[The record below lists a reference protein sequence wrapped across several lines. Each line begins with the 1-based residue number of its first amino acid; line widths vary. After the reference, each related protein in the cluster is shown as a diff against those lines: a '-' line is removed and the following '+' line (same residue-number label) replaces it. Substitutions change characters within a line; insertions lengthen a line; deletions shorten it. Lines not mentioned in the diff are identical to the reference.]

1 MSKREPLSIYREG
14 RGEYGTFNSVYNFI
28 LTDPFFEMFV
38 NSEIRGLKRK
48 GKLEAWKLKKCL
60 DIENEG
66 LLQHDLECLN
76 IKHIIE
82 FAKLLMKL
90 KEMEKYQHTYEPSEY
105 LKMLKQFLK
114 IEFEDIIDKPSF
126 VSWCNQNPIFNSLPI
141 GSGLHTEYIEIMK
154 RFDVPKQ
161 ETEEERVAREAD
173 EDRQSRAFAERMEKE
188 ARERETRERDRMEA
202 EARERE
208 RLEEEARERERQS
221 RELADRMEAEERQKF
236 LDKFDPEDIFSEFG
250 GKGKRKRT
258 QRRQKQQRKMKHNQY
273 SSRYKNKSKS
283 KSKSYRRKR
292 LSKKYKK
299 Y

>member
-1 MSKREPLSIYREG
+1 MMSKREPLSSYTRT
-14 RGEYGTFNSVYNFI
+14 RGYGTFNSVPIYNFI

-48 GKLEAWKLKKCL
+48 GKLKKCL

-66 LLQHDLECLN
+66 ILQHDLECLN
-76 IKHIIE
+76 ITYIIE
-82 FAKLLMKL
+82 FAKLIMKL

-105 LKMLKQFLK
+105 LKMLKEFLK

-141 GSGLHTEYIEIMK
+141 GSGLRTEYIEIMK

-161 ETEEERVAREAD
+161 ETQEERVAREAD
-173 EDRQSRAFAERMEKE
+173 EDRQSRAFAERMK
-188 ARERETRERDRMEA
+188 A
-202 EARERE
+202 EA
-208 RLEEEARERERQS
+208 
-221 RELADRMEAEERQKF
+221 RQKF
-236 LDKFDPEDIFSEFG
+236 LDELDTEDVFNKFG